1 MNFIIYDLEATC
13 WEDPQGRVSETI
25 EIGAIKIN
33 EYAEIKDTF
42 SQFVK
47 PVVHPFLSPFCINLT
62 SITQVDVNRADKFYA
77 VIQDFQDWIDIFE
90 EEYLLCSWGNFDK
103 TQLIKDCQLHNMEW
117 EWLEEHINLKA
128 QYQDIKKLTKPY
140 GLKKAVKREGF
151 EFEGTH
157 HRGIDDAYNLAKI
170 FGKYV
175 DVWQY

>member
-13 WEDPQGRVSETI
+13 WENQQGQISETI

-33 EYAEIKDTF
+33 EYAEIEDTF

-47 PVVHPFLSPFCINLT
+47 PIVHPFLSPFCINLT

-90 EEYLLCSWGNFDK
+90 EEYLLCSWGNYDK
-103 TQLIKDCQLHNMEW
+103 TQLVKDCQLHDMEW
-117 EWLEEHINLKA
+117 EWLDAHINLKA
-128 QYQDIKKLTKPY
+128 QYQDIRKLSKPC
-140 GLKKAVKREGF
+140 GLKKAVTREGF

-170 FGKYV
+170 FGKLF
-175 DVWQY
+175 DVWRY

>member
-13 WEDPQGRVSETI
+13 WENQQGQVSETI

-33 EYAEIKDTF
+33 EYAEIEDTF

-47 PVVHPFLSPFCINLT
+47 PIVHPFLSPFCINLT

-90 EEYLLCSWGNFDK
+90 EEYLLCSWGNYDK
-103 TQLIKDCQLHNMEW
+103 TQLVKDCQLHDMEW
-117 EWLEEHINLKA
+117 EWLDAHINLKA
-128 QYQDIKKLTKPY
+128 QYQDIRKLSKPC
-140 GLKKAVKREGF
+140 GLKKAVTREGF

-170 FGKYV
+170 FGKLF
-175 DVWQY
+175 DVWRY